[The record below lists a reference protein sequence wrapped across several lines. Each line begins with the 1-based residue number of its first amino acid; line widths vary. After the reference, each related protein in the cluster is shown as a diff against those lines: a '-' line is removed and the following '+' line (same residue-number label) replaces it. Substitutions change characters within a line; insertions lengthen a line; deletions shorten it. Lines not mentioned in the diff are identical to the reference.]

1 MTLSNDLATPL
12 PMSSNDPKLKL
23 FAGLATIGRAL
34 GNEHRLRILE
44 LLAQR
49 ETSVEAL
56 AERVGL
62 SVGNASQHLR
72 LLRAAG
78 LLTSR
83 RDGKRVLY
91 VVSDPKVLE
100 LTAALGKVAERGLA
114 QVREVVSS
122 YFRERD
128 GLEPIS
134 RKELKHRL
142 RDDIVTLLDV
152 RPDDEFAAGHLPNAI
167 NIPLRDL
174 PRRLRELP
182 KDREI
187 VAYCRGAYCVLAFEA
202 VALLRKRGFAA
213 MRLEEGFP
221 EWRAAGLPVES
232 GHANER
238 GRALQ

>member
-1 MTLSNDLATPL
+1 MGLLGVSTS
-12 PMSSNDPKLKL
+12 DPKLKL
-23 FAGLATIGRAL
+23 FAGLADIGRAL

-62 SVGNASQHLR
+62 SIANASQHLR

-83 RDGKRVLY
+83 RDGKHVLY
-91 VVSDPKVLE
+91 VVSDPTVLE
-100 LTAALGKVAERGLA
+100 LTAALGRVAERNLA
-114 QVREVVSS
+114 QVREVISS

-128 GLEPIS
+128 ALEPIS
-134 RKELKHRL
+134 RRELTRRL
-142 RDDIVTLLDV
+142 KNDLVTLLDV
-152 RPDDEFAAGHLPNAI
+152 RPGDEFAAGHLPNAI

-174 PRRLRELP
+174 PHRLRLLP
-182 KDREI
+182 KNRQV

-202 VALLRKRGFAA
+202 VALLRKRGFTA
-213 MRLEEGFP
+213 MRLEGGFP
-221 EWRAAGLPVES
+221 EWRAAGLPVETLE
-232 GHANER
+232 AR
-238 GRALQ
+238 

>member
-1 MTLSNDLATPL
+1 
-12 PMSSNDPKLKL
+12 MSSNDPKLRL
-23 FAGLATIGRAL
+23 FAGLAEIGRAL
-34 GNEHRLRILE
+34 SNEHRLRILE

-49 ETSVEAL
+49 EMSVEVL
-56 AERVGL
+56 ADGAGL
-62 SVGNASQHLR
+62 SVANASQHLR

-100 LTAALGKVAERGLA
+100 LTAALGQVGERNLA

-128 GLEPIS
+128 ALEPIS
-134 RKELKHRL
+134 RKELTRRL

-152 RPDDEFAAGHLPNAI
+152 RPDEEFAAGHLPNAV

-174 PRRLRELP
+174 PRRIRELP
-182 KDREI
+182 KNREI
-187 VAYCRGAYCVLAFEA
+187 IAYCRGAYCVLAFEA
-202 VALLRKRGFAA
+202 VALLRRRGFAA
-213 MRLEEGFP
+213 IRLEEGFP
-221 EWRAAGLPVES
+221 EWRAAGLPVDS
-232 GHANER
+232 GCASSAI
-238 GRALQ
+238 GRSKC

>member
-1 MTLSNDLATPL
+1 
-12 PMSSNDPKLKL
+12 MSSNDPKLKL
-23 FAGLATIGRAL
+23 FAGLAEIGRAL

-49 ETSVEAL
+49 EMSVEAL
-56 AERVGL
+56 AERGGL
-62 SVGNASQHLR
+62 SVANASQHLR

-83 RDGKRVLY
+83 RDGKCVRY
-91 VVSDPKVLE
+91 VVSDPKVLK
-100 LTAALGKVAERGLA
+100 LTAALGQVAERNLA

-128 GLEPIS
+128 SLEPIY
-134 RKELKHRL
+134 RKELTRRL
-142 RDDIVTLLDV
+142 RNDIVTVLDV
-152 RPDDEFAAGHLPNAI
+152 RPDDEFAAGHVPNAV

-174 PRRLRELP
+174 PSRLRELP

-213 MRLEEGFP
+213 IRLEEGFP

-232 GHANER
+232 A
-238 GRALQ
+238 RAKVDLRMKRITEEAR

>member
-1 MTLSNDLATPL
+1 MPAALS
-12 PMSSNDPKLKL
+12 SGDPKLRL
-23 FAGLATIGRAL
+23 FSGFAAIGHAL

-62 SVGNASQHLR
+62 SLANASQHLR
-72 LLRAAG
+72 LLRGAG

-91 VVSDPKVLE
+91 VVSDPTVLE
-100 LTAALGKVAERGLA
+100 LTAALGQVAERNLA
-114 QVREVVSS
+114 EVREVVNG
-122 YFRERD
+122 YFRARD
-128 GLEPIS
+128 AFEPIS
-134 RKELKHRL
+134 RLELRRRL
-142 RDDIVTLLDV
+142 KDDVVTLLDV
-152 RPDDEFAAGHLPNAI
+152 RPGEEFAAGHLPTAI

-182 KDREI
+182 KNREV

-202 VALLRKRGFAA
+202 VAMLRKRGFAA
-213 MRLEEGFP
+213 VRLAEGFP
-221 EWRAAGLPVES
+221 EWRAAGLPVETL
-232 GHANER
+232 E
-238 GRALQ
+238 GR

>member
-1 MTLSNDLATPL
+1 
-12 PMSSNDPKLKL
+12 MSSNDPKLKL
-23 FAGLATIGRAL
+23 FGGLAAIGRAL
-34 GNEHRLRILE
+34 GSEHRLRILE

-62 SVGNASQHLR
+62 SVANASQHLR

-91 VVSDPKVLE
+91 VVSDSKVLE
-100 LTAALGKVAERGLA
+100 LTAALGRVAERNLA
-114 QVREVVSS
+114 QVREVIGS
-122 YFRERD
+122 YFHERD
-128 GLEPIS
+128 ALEPIS
-134 RKELKHRL
+134 RKELTRRL
-142 RDDIVTLLDV
+142 RADVVTLLDV
-152 RPDDEFAAGHLPNAI
+152 RPQDEFAAGHLPKAI
-167 NIPLRDL
+167 NIPVRDL
-174 PRRLRELP
+174 TRRLSELP

-213 MRLEEGFP
+213 IRLKQGFP
-221 EWRAAGLPVES
+221 EWRAAGLPVEL
-232 GHANER
+232 GHGKER
-238 GRALQ
+238 SRALQ

>member
-1 MTLSNDLATPL
+1 
-12 PMSSNDPKLKL
+12 MSSSDPKLKL
-23 FAGLATIGRAL
+23 FAEFAEIGRAL
-34 GNEHRLRILE
+34 GNPHRLRILE

-62 SVGNASQHLR
+62 SIANASQHLR

-83 RDGKRVLY
+83 RDGKYVLY
-91 VVSDPKVLE
+91 AVSDPAVLE
-100 LTAALGKVAERGLA
+100 LSAALGRVAERNVA
-114 QVREVVSS
+114 QVREVISG
-122 YFRERD
+122 YFWDRD
-128 GLEPIS
+128 ALEPVT
-134 RKELKHRL
+134 RKELSRRVK
-142 RDDIVTLLDV
+142 DDVVTVIDV
-152 RPDDEFAAGHLPNAI
+152 RPADEFAAGHVPNAI

-174 PRRLRELP
+174 PRRLRDLP
-182 KDREI
+182 RDREV

-213 MRLEEGFP
+213 VRLEQGFP

-232 GHANER
+232 T
-238 GRALQ
+238 QSP

>member
-1 MTLSNDLATPL
+1 
-12 PMSSNDPKLKL
+12 MSSRDPKLKL
-23 FAGLATIGRAL
+23 FAGLAEIGRAL

-44 LLAQR
+44 LLAQH

-56 AERVGL
+56 AGRVGL
-62 SVGNASQHLR
+62 SIANASQHLR

-91 VVSDPKVLE
+91 MVSDPTVLE
-100 LTAALGKVAERGLA
+100 LTAALGHVGERNLA
-114 QVREVVSS
+114 QVREVVNG

-128 GLEPIS
+128 AFEPIS
-134 RKELKHRL
+134 RQELRRRL
-142 RDDIVTLLDV
+142 KDDVVTLLDV
-152 RPDDEFAAGHLPNAI
+152 RPGDEFAAGHLPSAI

-174 PRRLRELP
+174 PRRLSELP
-182 KDREI
+182 RNREV

-202 VALLRKRGFAA
+202 VALLRQRGFTA

-221 EWRAAGLPVES
+221 EWRAAGLPVETLE
-232 GHANER
+232 AR
-238 GRALQ
+238 

>member
-1 MTLSNDLATPL
+1 
-12 PMSSNDPKLKL
+12 MSTNDPKLKL
-23 FAGLATIGRAL
+23 FAGLAEIGRAL

-49 ETSVEAL
+49 ERSVEAL

-62 SVGNASQHLR
+62 SIANASQHLR

-83 RDGKRVLY
+83 RDGKHVLY

-100 LTAALGKVAERGLA
+100 LTAALGRVAERNLA

-128 GLEPIS
+128 ALEPVS
-134 RKELKHRL
+134 RKELTRRL
-142 RDDIVTLLDV
+142 KDDLVTLLDV
-152 RPDDEFAAGHLPNAI
+152 RPGDEFAAGHLPNAI

-174 PRRLRELP
+174 PHRLRQLP
-182 KDREI
+182 KNREI

-202 VALLRKRGFAA
+202 VALLRKRGFTA

-221 EWRAAGLPVES
+221 EWRAAGLPVETLQ
-232 GHANER
+232 
-238 GRALQ
+238 GR

>member
-1 MTLSNDLATPL
+1 
-12 PMSSNDPKLKL
+12 MSSSDPKLKL
-23 FAGLATIGRAL
+23 FTGLAAVGRAL

-49 ETSVEAL
+49 EMSVEAL

-62 SVGNASQHLR
+62 SIANASQHLR

-83 RDGKRVLY
+83 RAGKHVLY
-91 VVSDPKVLE
+91 VMSDLTVLA
-100 LTAALGKVAERGLA
+100 LTAALGQVAERNLA
-114 QVREVVSS
+114 QVREVING

-128 GLEPIS
+128 AFEPIS
-134 RKELKHRL
+134 RQELQRRL
-142 RDDIVTLLDV
+142 QDDVVTLLDV
-152 RPDDEFAAGHLPNAI
+152 RPLEEFAAGHLPSAI

-182 KDREI
+182 RNREVI
-187 VAYCRGAYCVLAFEA
+187 AYCRGAYCVLAVEA
-202 VALLRKRGFAA
+202 VALLRKRGFAT

-221 EWRAAGLPVES
+221 EWRAAGLPVETLE
-232 GHANER
+232 AR
-238 GRALQ
+238 